1 MNYWLLVGHRSEL
14 RNPGDFIRLPHAMG
28 DIVAFN
34 DEGEVRVIDG
44 VCPHRG
50 TQIFTGV
57 HGNQKA
63 TCPYHGWTFRNGE
76 MKIPNAQA
84 YPVLGPGAQ
93 MQTYYHEWIGNWL
106 FASRHTPSL
115 FPIDDEFGGFRQFLI
130 DIGDMIDGRVNVQ
143 AMAIKAERDVCI
155 ENALEDHHIA
165 QVHPTTFAPMKMK
178 RLDQYRLKSCSMATY
193 DITDA
198 RTMKT
203 LNLMRKYMEYPTG
216 SRYFHLFLAPC
227 AALSSVGGLT
237 FSVQHYLPTPGNHTL
252 FITRLYKGKIKP
264 GAPDLTAFYDS
275 ATEFNATVFHEDAV
289 ICESIVGRGNALAS
303 PEEDRIRWF
312 RETV

>member
-1 MNYWLLVGHRSEL
+1 MNNWLLVGHRSEL

-28 DIVAFN
+28 DIVAYN
-34 DEGEVRVIDG
+34 DEGKVRVIVG

-50 TQIFTGV
+50 TQIFNAV
-57 HGNQKA
+57 HGNQMA
-63 TCPYHGWTFRNGE
+63 TCRYHGWTFRNGK

-93 MQTYYHEWIGNWL
+93 MQTYFHEWIGDWL
-106 FASRHTPSL
+106 FASRHNPAHH
-115 FPIDDEFGGFRQFLI
+115 PIEEEFGGLRQFLM
-130 DIGDMIDGRVNVQ
+130 DIGDMIGGRLNVQ
-143 AMAIKAERDVCI
+143 VMAIKAERDVCI

-178 RLDQYRLKSCSMATY
+178 RLDQYRMAASSMAVY
-193 DITDA
+193 DIEDK
-198 RTMKT
+198 RTMKM
-203 LNLMRKYMEYPTG
+203 LALMGKHMEYPTG

-227 AALSSVGGLT
+227 AAISSVGGLT
-237 FSVQHYLPTPGNHTL
+237 FSVQHYLPTPANHTL
-252 FITRLYKGKIKP
+252 FITRLYKGRMKAT
-264 GAPDLTAFYDS
+264 APDLTAFYDS

-289 ICESIVGRGNALAS
+289 ICESIVGRGHALAS

-312 RETV
+312 RESV